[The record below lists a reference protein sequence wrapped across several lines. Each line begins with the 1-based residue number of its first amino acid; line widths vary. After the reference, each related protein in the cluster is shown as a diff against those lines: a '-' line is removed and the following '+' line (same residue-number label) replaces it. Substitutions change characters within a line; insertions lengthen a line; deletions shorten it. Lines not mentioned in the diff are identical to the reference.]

1 MKALVIGATGATG
14 KDLVKCLLEDSSF
27 SEVHIFVRRSVD
39 ISNPKLKIHTV
50 DFDKIQEWKDN
61 IVGDVAFSVM
71 GTTLKQAGSKEV
83 QRVVDYN
90 YPYNFAKYAKEN
102 NVPHFVLLSSY
113 GANSNSIFFYNKIKG
128 ELENAIQKLNF
139 EYLTIFQPGVLERKN
154 SDRLMEVIASRVI
167 KFINNLGLFVSQK
180 PMPTEIL
187 AQAMIN
193 SAQLKTEK
201 ISFIKLNKIFE
212 TAKV

>member
-71 GTTLKQAGSKEV
+71 GTTLKQAGSKEA